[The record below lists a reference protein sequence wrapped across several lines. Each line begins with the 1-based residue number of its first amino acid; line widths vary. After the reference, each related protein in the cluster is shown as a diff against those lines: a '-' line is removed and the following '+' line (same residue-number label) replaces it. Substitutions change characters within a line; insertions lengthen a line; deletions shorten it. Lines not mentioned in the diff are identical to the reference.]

1 MFCKNCG
8 AQMNDNQKFCPNCG
22 TPVQQAGG
30 GQAQRN
36 NPQANYSSGGQQ
48 TYNGYAQGGKP
59 PKKSSARPIIIIIIG
74 VVILAAIVVGIVLGV
89 RSCGSDGGGSGI
101 AGIGKSSKYTDP
113 VDSLMKGIEKQD
125 GKVMLDAFSDG
136 TIELL
141 EEESGYD
148 KDEIADMFEEMFDMS
163 MGEDIKE
170 GAIQVDYEI
179 EDEMDL
185 SESDI
190 EGIQEEFDS
199 EGVDE
204 KIEEG
209 KALEIT
215 MIVGIEDITD
225 ETYEESMELQVI
237 KIDGKWYID
246 PTSM

>member
-1 MFCKNCG
+1 
-8 AQMNDNQKFCPNCG
+8 
-22 TPVQQAGG
+22 
-30 GQAQRN
+30 
-36 NPQANYSSGGQQ
+36 
-48 TYNGYAQGGKP
+48 
-59 PKKSSARPIIIIIIG
+59 
-74 VVILAAIVVGIVLGV
+74 
-89 RSCGSDGGGSGI
+89 
-101 AGIGKSSKYTDP
+101 
-113 VDSLMKGIEKQD
+113 
-125 GKVMLDAFSDG
+125 
-136 TIELL
+136 
-141 EEESGYD
+141 
-148 KDEIADMFEEMFDMS
+148 MFEEMFDMS

-215 MIVGIEDITD
+215 MIVGMEDITD

>member
-1 MFCKNCG
+1 
-8 AQMNDNQKFCPNCG
+8 
-22 TPVQQAGG
+22 
-30 GQAQRN
+30 
-36 NPQANYSSGGQQ
+36 
-48 TYNGYAQGGKP
+48 
-59 PKKSSARPIIIIIIG
+59 
-74 VVILAAIVVGIVLGV
+74 
-89 RSCGSDGGGSGI
+89 
-101 AGIGKSSKYTDP
+101 
-113 VDSLMKGIEKQD
+113 
-125 GKVMLDAFSDG
+125 MLDAFSDG

-215 MIVGIEDITD
+215 MIVGMEDITD

>member
-1 MFCKNCG
+1 MTAKKN
-8 AQMNDNQKFCPNCG
+8 
-22 TPVQQAGG
+22 
-30 GQAQRN
+30 
-36 NPQANYSSGGQQ
+36 
-48 TYNGYAQGGKP
+48 
-59 PKKSSARPIIIIIIG
+59 SARPSVVSVYG
-74 VVILAAIVVGIVLGV
+74 VVIVAGSVVGIGVGV
-89 RSCGSDGGGSGI
+89 RKCSAEGGGSGMD
-101 AGIGKSSKYTDP
+101 GIGKSRKYTDP

-215 MIVGIEDITD
+215 MIVGMEDVTD